1 VRIRAEG
8 ANVAVAS
15 TDPVIGSES
24 ALAAVADA
32 KGWVA
37 VDIQPFDFNVTLA
50 VTASSTSDKT
60 GEWMGALPVVPGA
73 MRATLHGGRLLVT
86 SPIPRRVGYLSL
98 VTEGARIASARLEF
112 RPGPRGRAVAFHEL
126 PQHVTVHK
134 SLWAVVSAEPHLDA
148 AATVGWPIMLP
159 SRKGHTLQESYTV
172 ADRLLLDGRPL
183 IRHLQQNQRRR
194 AQWLAGLFCA
204 LAVLLVAVL
213 TLSRARSAHHHLVRH
228 LRAAGQS
235 DADVVRVAGESR
247 WLWVTALAIFLLALG
262 YAIVALVAIARVG

>member
-1 VRIRAEG
+1 
-8 ANVAVAS
+8 
-15 TDPVIGSES
+15 
-24 ALAAVADA
+24 
-32 KGWVA
+32 
-37 VDIQPFDFNVTLA
+37 
-50 VTASSTSDKT
+50 
-60 GEWMGALPVVPGA
+60 M
-73 MRATLHGGRLLVT
+73 
-86 SPIPRRVGYLSL
+86 

-126 PQHVTVHK
+126 PNHVTVHR

-159 SRKGHTLQESYTV
+159 SRMGHTLQESFTV

-235 DADVVRVAGESR
+235 DADVVRVAGERR